1 MNAILT
7 GTNMSE
13 SHKMR
18 LWIQDRGLSGCLV
31 AIATDEASAR
41 QQMASHWNYK
51 SNGTLEAF
59 DLDAGL
65 KYVAIGDL

>member
-1 MNAILT
+1 
-7 GTNMSE
+7 MSE
-13 SHKMR
+13 CQKMR
-18 LWIQDRGLSGCLV
+18 LWVQDRGLSGCLV
-31 AIATDEASAR
+31 AIAIDEAAAR
-41 QQMASHWNYK
+41 RLMASHWNYK